1 MTSVTIWLVIYVTL
15 DFKELRDPFT
25 AFNSAENF
33 ESIEKATALDISD
46 IGNKMFVTVNKF
58 INTQDGN

>member
-25 AFNSAENF
+25 AFNSA

>member
-1 MTSVTIWLVIYVTL
+1 MVSYIYVTL

-25 AFNSAENF
+25 AFNSA